1 MSGAGSTSTSTPTST
16 PTSGAPIVRVL
27 AADVDRFRG
36 RRAGLVRL
44 LRDTAPDVALLHRV
58 PTHPL
63 SGHRLGALASDV
75 GLVVVAGGRVA
86 HGAALLTSLR
96 VEPVRTVTHSGA
108 GGGLVLAT
116 VRLTGGQRFRLATVD
131 APGDDAAAAAV
142 AAHLIALLGED
153 DQTLPTVVAGPLGGT
168 AAGDTLARRLA
179 DLTPGAAPTSPAAE
193 PVRRLLGLLGVG
205 ADAVPLGLPGEP
217 GRRPA
222 LLAKVL
228 PARPTLVQVT
238 LG

>member
-1 MSGAGSTSTSTPTST
+1 MSGSATTPVPGR
-16 PTSGAPIVRVL
+16 PTVRVL

-36 RRAGLVRL
+36 SRAGLVRL

-75 GLVVVAGGRVA
+75 GLVVVAGGRIA

-96 VEPVRTVTHSGA
+96 VEPVLTDTHSGT

-131 APGDDAAAAAV
+131 ARGDDAAAAAV
-142 AAHLIALLGED
+142 AAHLIALLAEHED
-153 DQTLPTVVAGPLGGT
+153 GGKPLPVVVAGPLGGT
-168 AAGDTLARRLA
+168 AAGDTLARRLV
-179 DLTPGAAPTSPAAE
+179 DLTPGAPPTSPAAE
-193 PVRRLLGLLGVG
+193 PVRRPSGLLGSDV
-205 ADAVPLGLPGEP
+205 DAVPIGLPGEP
-217 GRRPA
+217 GRRPV
-222 LLAKVL
+222 LLASVL
-228 PARPTLVQVT
+228 PARPTLIEVT